1 MSQMSFANLLIA
13 FQILGGSGLLL
24 YGIEVMKDSLELV
37 TEGKTLRL
45 LEMSRK
51 STLKSIFA
59 GMIVTMINQKSTAT
73 TVMVVGLVNA
83 GMMSLV
89 QAAGVIMGA
98 NIGTTVTAQLLAF
111 RVELLAPC
119 IVGVAV
125 FFWKYT
131 KSKKIEELAG
141 IFVGAGIMFV
151 GMIFIESA
159 LLPLLQYPSV
169 QHFIRWSEDLSQG
182 GFILIILVGFLLTA
196 VLRSSSVITGIM
208 IAMSARGLLNLDAG
222 LALILGINIGKC
234 LTAVLA
240 ARGATRTGKRAAVIH
255 LLFNTFGAV
264 LVVLFFR
271 GWFEELLF
279 FLSPVNVGRQIAN
292 AHTLFNLGTAVI
304 CLPLVGRLVGLSGKI
319 VPARK
324 QEVKADTSS
333 LDVRMLET
341 PGLALAQTNNEIA
354 VMAELSLELFDCS
367 CKAVLTGAEKY
378 VTRVEEEESN
388 VIRMQKEIEVYLVKL
403 SRRNISEAQH
413 RSLNLMLGVTGDVE
427 RISDAAFTISK
438 LATFKKKNGIHLSED
453 AKKELTDLQELIMN
467 VAEGLIPT
475 IRNGDAQKANRLLSA
490 EIKLGN
496 MEETLRESHVE
507 RLNQG
512 VCNPGSGVLF
522 LDMVGH
528 MERVVDYMRR
538 ICFYVIDNDKY

>member
-1 MSQMSFANLLIA
+1 MSFANLLIA

-169 QHFIRWSEDLSQG
+169 QQFIRWSENLSQG

>member
-1 MSQMSFANLLIA
+1 MSFANLLIA